1 MVDSHSLKRGHT
13 SARIPAYVG
22 SGEGLF
28 PRIGPV
34 TFRPQWSSFACCAG
48 MQISVTTTDAT
59 TLGYWLNWR
68 VGLCAIWVLAPMLIA
83 LYMICKYE
91 RSDQSDFEETVILQ
105 DKTGVLCNDDA
116 WRPCLQEIHPF
127 WLLAFRVIA
136 FFLLLGTLILDV
148 VVHGGGILYYYTQWT
163 YILVTIY
170 FGLGSLLS
178 MIGCYQHYKMGAASK
193 FAGVGKDAEQGLYVP
208 LTYSEAAYKA
218 REEKSLNFQKK
229 NEYYP
234 SLVVLCH
241 AFQVIFQ
248 MCAGAV
254 MLTDFV
260 YWSII
265 FPFLTI
271 KDYDMNY
278 LTVITHSLNAIL
290 LLGDTT
296 LNSLRFPW
304 FRISYFIL
312 WTGVYVIV
320 QWIVH
325 ACISLWWPY
334 PFLDLSAP
342 NSPFWYLLVCLM
354 HIPCYGVFALIMDLK
369 HFVLLRWF
377 HQSYQGMR

>member
-1 MVDSHSLKRGHT
+1 
-13 SARIPAYVG
+13 
-22 SGEGLF
+22 
-28 PRIGPV
+28 
-34 TFRPQWSSFACCAG
+34 